1 MFFPILPKFHQ
12 WRLKRMKMDKETAKK
27 VLEIMLTADG
37 GCEFCV
43 RDLFLKFIKEFP
55 EYSYLARK
63 MYRKPLTK
71 SLSQKT

>member
-1 MFFPILPKFHQ
+1 
-12 WRLKRMKMDKETAKK
+12 MKIDKETAKK
-27 VLEIMLTADG
+27 ILKIMLTADG

-63 MYRKPLTK
+63 MYEETFNQELITK
-71 SLSQKT
+71 

>member
-1 MFFPILPKFHQ
+1 
-12 WRLKRMKMDKETAKK
+12 MKMDKETAKK
-27 VLEIMLTADG
+27 VLKIMLTADS

-63 MYRKPLTK
+63 MYRETFNQKLITK
-71 SLSQKT
+71 